1 MELPHHPLRGIW
13 VVIKKTLNFKT
24 AIKAVLATKKL
35 GEHLRRDGQHMR
47 VTGAAG
53 CCWMVNQPTNQP
65 AKGQMAVVAAQQL
78 APQFNEMLEGGC
90 STWSFVSHPGPTTKT
105 RQPSPTKA
113 LYSARAFTGET
124 KIGRRWRRGA
134 LVERTGWRGETDA

>member
-1 MELPHHPLRGIW
+1 M
-13 VVIKKTLNFKT
+13 
-24 AIKAVLATKKL
+24 
-35 GEHLRRDGQHMR
+35 DG
-47 VTGAAG
+47 
-53 CCWMVNQPTNQP
+53 PTNQP
-65 AKGQMAVVAAQQL
+65 AKEQMAVVAAQQL

-113 LYSARAFTGET
+113 LYSARAFTGDRET

-134 LVERTGWRGETDA
+134 LELKGLDGGGRLMLRGFVVLFILLGSTILSISSSSRSSSSSSS

>member
-1 MELPHHPLRGIW
+1 M
-13 VVIKKTLNFKT
+13 
-24 AIKAVLATKKL
+24 
-35 GEHLRRDGQHMR
+35 DG
-47 VTGAAG
+47 
-53 CCWMVNQPTNQP
+53 PTNQP

-113 LYSARAFTGET
+113 LYSARAFTGEERQ
-124 KIGRRWRRGA
+124 KLGDGGVVAPSLKGLGGGGRLMLRGFVV
-134 LVERTGWRGETDA
+134 LFILLGFTILSISSSSRSSSSGIS

>member
-1 MELPHHPLRGIW
+1 MAQ
-13 VVIKKTLNFKT
+13 KKLNFKT

-53 CCWMVNQPTNQP
+53 CCWMVDQPTNQP
-65 AKGQMAVVAAQQL
+65 TSQRADGRSSSTA

-113 LYSARAFTGET
+113 LYSARAFTGDRET